1 MRRPT
6 ELRLRHAFADILHAV
21 VATTAITACSGS
33 SGDVSGGGSS
43 SGASGASSSGHVE
56 TQFTSLCGDEGNKTL
71 LQGMSASPA
80 VDGAEQRYEQAFPI
94 LTSQY
99 GQGGV

>member
-21 VATTAITACSGS
+21 VATTALTACGGS
-33 SGDVSGGGSS
+33 SADVNGAGSSSGGSSGGSS
-43 SGASGASSSGHVE
+43 SGHVQTE
-56 TQFTSLCGDEGNKTL
+56 FTSLCGEDANKSL
-71 LQGMSASPA
+71 LQGMSPSPA
-80 VDGAEQRYEQAFPI
+80 VDGAKQRYEQAFPI

-99 GQGGV
+99 